1 MSETPAGPG
10 WYEDP
15 NDASQL
21 RYFDGV
27 VWSSHTTPRRSP
39 TIDESVIG
47 RGSQAQGSGGSLQGG
62 WVHPS
67 AGQQGQSGQSGQQ
80 GQPGQPGQ
88 WPGAG
93 MPPAGGYGTGGG
105 PAYGGYGT
113 AYAQRRDVL
122 PDGAVL
128 AEWWRRLL
136 ARILDS
142 IITTVL
148 ALILSI
154 PWLGPM
160 FTALSDFLN
169 ASIEAGESGSPLPD
183 QSAYVSEMLAASLP
197 ITIISLVV
205 GLLYETTF
213 LVWRGATP
221 GKMMLGTVVR
231 RVGSAGKLTLLDAV
245 KRQLIGLGTAV
256 LGFLPVVGLL
266 GSFISVLDPA
276 WLLWDPKRQALHD
289 KVADT
294 VVVLKQR

>member
-10 WYEDP
+10 WYDDP
-15 NDASQL
+15 DDASQL

-47 RGSQAQGSGGSLQGG
+47 RGSQAQGDGGSLQGG

-67 AGQQGQSGQSGQQ
+67 AGQQTGQQ
-80 GQPGQPGQ
+80 GQQGQYGQQGQ
-88 WPGAG
+88 WPGGG
-93 MPPAGGYGTGGG
+93 MPPAGGYGAGGG

-113 AYAQRRDVL
+113 AYAQRKDVL

-142 IITTVL
+142 ILTTVV

-160 FTALSDFLN
+160 FTAFTDFLT
-169 ASIEAGESGSPLPD
+169 ASIEAGESGSPMPD
-183 QSAYVSEMLAASLP
+183 QSAYVTEMLAASLP

-205 GLLYETTF
+205 GLLYETAF

-221 GKMMLGTVVR
+221 GKMVLGTVVR
-231 RVGSAGKLTLLDAV
+231 RVGSAGRLTLVDAI
-245 KRQLIGLGTAV
+245 KRQLIGIGTAV
-256 LGFLPVVGLL
+256 LGLAPVVGLL
-266 GSFISVLDPA
+266 GSVVSVLDPA
-276 WLLWDPKRQALHD
+276 WLLWDPKRQTLHD

-294 VVVLKQR
+294 VVVLKQG

>member
-1 MSETPAGPG
+1 MSEPPQDPAGTRI
-10 WYEDP
+10 EH
-15 NDASQL
+15 DASQL

-39 TIDESVIG
+39 TIDESVGIG
-47 RGSQAQGSGGSLQGG
+47 RGSPPRAWSRVGRTR
-62 WVHPS
+62 
-67 AGQQGQSGQSGQQ
+67 A
-80 GQPGQPGQ
+80 
-88 WPGAG
+88 PGAAG
-93 MPPAGGYGTGGG
+93 SRASPASRGSRGRARVSGRASVRRRPGTDGGG
-105 PAYGGYGT
+105 PLRGLRHGLRP
-113 AYAQRRDVL
+113 RRDVL

-148 ALILSI
+148 APHRLSI
-154 PWLGPM
+154 PGWAGDVHGPVGLPR
-160 FTALSDFLN
+160 TPPSRQ
-169 ASIEAGESGSPLPD
+169 GSRVAPAD

-197 ITIISLVV
+197 ITIITWSW

-231 RVGSAGKLTLLDAV
+231 RVGSAGTLTLLM
-245 KRQLIGLGTAV
+245 RSSGSSSGLGTAV
-256 LGFLPVVGLL
+256 LGFLPLVGLL

-294 VVVLKQR
+294 VVVLRDPPA

>member
-15 NDASQL
+15 DDASQL

-47 RGSQAQGSGGSLQGG
+47 RGSQARGDGGALQGG

-67 AGQQGQSGQSGQQ
+67 AGQQTGQHGSQ
-80 GQPGQPGQ
+80 GQWTGSGI
-88 WPGAG
+88 
-93 MPPAGGYGTGGG
+93 PPAGGHGPGGG
-105 PAYGGYGT
+105 PVYGGYGGGYGP

-142 IITTVL
+142 ILTTVI
-148 ALILSI
+148 ALFLSI

-160 FTALSDFLN
+160 FTAFTDFLT
-169 ASIEAGESGSPLPD
+169 ASLEAGETGSAMPD

-205 GLLYETTF
+205 GILYETAF

-221 GKMMLGTVVR
+221 GKIALGTVVR
-231 RVGSAGKLTLLDAV
+231 RVGSAGKLTLADAI
-245 KRQLIGLGTAV
+245 KRQLIGIGTAV
-256 LGFLPVVGLL
+256 LGLAPVVGLL
-266 GSFISVLDPA
+266 GSVVSVLDPA
-276 WLLWDPKRQALHD
+276 WLLWDPKRQTLHD

>member
-39 TIDESVIG
+39 TIDDSVIG
-47 RGSQAQGSGGSLQGG
+47 RGSQVQGDGGSLQGG

-67 AGQQGQSGQSGQQ
+67 AGQQTGQQ
-80 GQPGQPGQ
+80 GQ
-88 WPGAG
+88 WPGSGGG
-93 MPPAGGYGTGGG
+93 MPPSGGYGTGGGPGYGGG

-113 AYAQRRDVL
+113 AAYAQRKDLL

-128 AEWWRRLL
+128 AQWWRRLL
-136 ARILDS
+136 ARVLDS
-142 IITTVL
+142 IITSVL
-148 ALILSI
+148 ALVLSI

-160 FTALSDFLN
+160 FTAFTDFLT
-169 ASIEAGESGSPLPD
+169 ATVEAGESGSPLPD
-183 QSAYVSEMLAASLP
+183 QSAYISEMLAASLP

-205 GLLYETTF
+205 GLLYETVF

-231 RVGSAGKLTLLDAV
+231 RVGSAGRLTVLDAI
-245 KRQLIGLGTAV
+245 KRQLIGIATAV
-256 LGFLPVVGLL
+256 LGLAPVVGWL
-266 GSFISVLDPA
+266 GSLVSVLDPA
-276 WLLWDPKRQALHD
+276 WLLWDPKRQTLHD

-294 VVVLKQR
+294 VVVLKQG

>member
-10 WYEDP
+10 WYDDP
-15 NDASQL
+15 DDASQL

-47 RGSQAQGSGGSLQGG
+47 RGSQIQGDGGSLQGG

-67 AGQQGQSGQSGQQ
+67 AGQGQQ
-80 GQPGQPGQ
+80 GPQGQGQGQGQ
-88 WPGAG
+88 WPGGG
-93 MPPAGGYGTGGG
+93 MPPSGGPGYGG

-113 AYAQRRDVL
+113 GAYAQRKDLL

-128 AEWWRRLL
+128 AQWWRRLL
-136 ARILDS
+136 ARVLDS
-142 IITTVL
+142 IITSVL
-148 ALILSI
+148 ALVLAI

-160 FTALSDFLN
+160 FTAFTDFLTATVE
-169 ASIEAGESGSPLPD
+169 ASESGSPLPD
-183 QSAYVSEMLAASLP
+183 QSAYISEMLAASLP

-205 GLLYETTF
+205 GLLYETVF

-231 RVGSAGKLTLLDAV
+231 RVGSAGKLTLLDAI
-245 KRQLIGLGTAV
+245 KRQLIGIGTAV
-256 LGFLPVVGLL
+256 LGLAPVVGVL
-266 GSFISVLDPA
+266 GSLVSVLDPA
-276 WLLWDPKRQALHD
+276 WLLWDPKRQTLHD

-294 VVVLKQR
+294 VVVLKQG